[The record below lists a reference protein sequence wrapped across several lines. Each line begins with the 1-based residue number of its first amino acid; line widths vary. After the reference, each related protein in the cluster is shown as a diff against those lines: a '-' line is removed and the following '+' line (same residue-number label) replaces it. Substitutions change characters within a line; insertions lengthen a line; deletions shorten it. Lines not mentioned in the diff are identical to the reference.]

1 MAATQRHTILC
12 VASYFKGNRFLQRAK
27 SEGCH
32 VILLTVEAKLQSP
45 WAREYI
51 DEVFAL
57 PTFAELTAV
66 INAVAF
72 LMRTRQIDRLV
83 ALDDFDVELGAALR
97 EHFRIPG
104 MGQTTVRYFRD
115 KLAMRQNAKA
125 GGIRIPDYTPI
136 FNHDAV
142 RKFIESVP
150 PPWLIKP
157 RMEASSIGIHKL
169 HHADEVWRK
178 LDELGDKQSF
188 HLLERMIPGGELYHV
203 DSLVA
208 DKRIVFAEV
217 SKYHR
222 PLLEVYQGGG
232 IYATRTVPRD
242 LPEVDQ
248 LKEINSRML
257 MYFGMQRGC
266 SHSEFLRSSADG
278 EFYFIETSARV
289 GGANIAEMIEG
300 ARGLNL
306 WEEWAKIEIDSD
318 QPYVLPVLRDDHGG
332 VTISLARQE
341 QPDTSG
347 FNDPEIFYRL
357 DQKNHIGLVVRSPSS
372 ARVDELLGSYMQRI
386 ARDYHATLPPAQ
398 TATA

>member
-1 MAATQRHTILC
+1 MAAVPRHTILC

-27 SEGCH
+27 NEGCH
-32 VILLTVEAKLQSP
+32 VILLTLESKLQSP
-45 WAREYI
+45 WAREHI

-57 PTFAELTAV
+57 PSFSDLPAV
-66 INAVAF
+66 IHAVAF
-72 LMRTRQIDRLV
+72 LMRTRAIDRLV

-97 EHFRIPG
+97 EHFRIAG

-115 KLAMRQNAKA
+115 KLAMRQHAKA

-136 FNHDAV
+136 FNHAVV
-142 RKFIESVP
+142 RKFLEAVP
-150 PPWLIKP
+150 APWLLKP

-169 HHADEVWRK
+169 HQADEVWRK
-178 LDELGDKQSF
+178 IDELGDRQSF
-188 HLLERMIPGGELYHV
+188 HLLERMVPGGELYHV

-208 DKRIVFAEV
+208 DKRVVFAEV

-242 LPEVDQ
+242 LPEVAQ
-248 LKEINSRML
+248 LREINSRLL

-266 SHSEFLRSSADG
+266 SHSEFLRSSVDG

-318 QPYVLPVLRDDHGG
+318 RPYVLPVLRDEHGG

-341 QPDTSG
+341 HPDTSS

-357 DQKNHIGLVVRSPSS
+357 DQKSHIGLVVRSPSS
-372 ARVDELLGSYMQRI
+372 ERVDALLANYIERI
-386 ARDYHATLPPAQ
+386 ARDYHATLPPA
-398 TATA
+398 ATASA